1 MTAMLQYSALLYAS
15 SSHISSYHARIFP
28 SSHHQIID
36 MKAYGGV
43 DVRKNISHEL
53 RTLVNK
59 TNARVVDLC
68 CGVGMSTRALETAF
82 HDAEFLVG

>member
-1 MTAMLQYSALLYAS
+1 
-15 SSHISSYHARIFP
+15 
-28 SSHHQIID
+28 